1 MLTVIKAG
9 GAWLDGSPVQ
19 DELDALAELP
29 GEVVVVHGGG
39 KEISRWQERCGIETE
54 WSEGL
59 RVTRGD
65 SLALS
70 SMVLSGWLNKKLAT
84 AVSEAGRPSVGLS
97 GEDGGIIHAR
107 PIDPA
112 RLGSVGS
119 VDRIDPAPL
128 EALLAGGFTPV
139 LSPIS
144 KGAAGPLNVNADEAA
159 AQVAIAM
166 GADRLLLVSDVA
178 GVKDGSEVLD
188 RVTRDDAGTLSASGV
203 LEGGMAV
210 KVDQGLAASD
220 REIEVRIGGGELL
233 ADPAAGTAIGT
244 APTLAAVAS

>member
-19 DELDALAELP
+19 DELDALAGLP
-29 GEVVVVHGGG
+29 GDVVVVHGGG

-84 AVSEAGRPSVGLS
+84 AVSDAGRPSVGLS
-97 GEDGGIIHAR
+97 GEDGGIIRAR

-144 KGAAGPLNVNADEAA
+144 KGASGPLNVNADEAA

-166 GADRLLLVSDVA
+166 SADRLLLVSDVA
-178 GVKDGSEVLD
+178 GVRDGSDVLD
-188 RVTRDDAGTLSASGV
+188 RVTHDDAGTLNASGV

-244 APTLAAVAS
+244 ARTLAAVAS